1 MHPRDKWS
9 KSILRRATIYEPGLR
24 TPSSTRTEAV
34 CLQYVRTYLHTVLCT
49 AYGLSLSLGYDRI
62 YQQGSLST
70 KGREQVHFF
79 VLNSEL

>member
-1 MHPRDKWS
+1 MSLAGEHPRPPG
-9 KSILRRATIYEPGLR
+9 RRP
-24 TPSSTRTEAV
+24 

>member
-1 MHPRDKWS
+1 MSLAGEHPRPPG
-9 KSILRRATIYEPGLR
+9 RRPYACNTYVLIYI
-24 TPSSTRTEAV
+24 
-34 CLQYVRTYLHTVLCT
+34 LCT